1 MKQYEVTFI
10 VDPVLSGDEI
20 KATVKTYEDLLAKE
34 KCTIVH
40 MDEMGLRQLAY
51 NIEKRNTGVY
61 YSIEF
66 QVETGEMINVMEL
79 AMRRDD
85 RILRFL
91 TVALQKYGIKYNE
104 DKRNGLIGKVKKKVK
119 KKDDDNRGRGRN
131 SNRDR
136 KSAPKKT
143 SAPAPKKTATPA
155 PKKEATPTPTKAAA
169 PAPAKT
175 PAAKA
180 APVAAP
186 VAVAEEE

>member
-51 NIEKRNTGVY
+51 NIKKRNTGVY

-66 QVETGEMINVMEL
+66 QVATGNMINPMEL
-79 AMRRDD
+79 AMRRDE

-91 TVALQKYGIKYNE
+91 TVSLDKYGIKYNE
-104 DKRNGLIGKVKKKVK
+104 DKRNGLIGKVKKKAK
-119 KKDDDNRGRGRN
+119 KEDKDSRGRGGRN

-136 KSAPKKT
+136 K
-143 SAPAPKKTATPA
+143 PAPKRSAA
-155 PKKEATPTPTKAAA
+155 PVKAAA
-169 PAPAKT
+169 